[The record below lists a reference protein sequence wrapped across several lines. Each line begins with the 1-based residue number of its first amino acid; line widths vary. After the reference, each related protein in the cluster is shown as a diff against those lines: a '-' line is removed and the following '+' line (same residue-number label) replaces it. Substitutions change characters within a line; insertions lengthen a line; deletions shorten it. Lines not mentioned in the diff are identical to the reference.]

1 MTRNPKIIIAEIK
14 ALITELEESVG
25 IEPSQVL
32 FKASPRRPV
41 ARAIPKGAFGAVT
54 MLIQEGFF
62 DAPKEI
68 STIMDKLK
76 QIGHYHTRPAVAMNL
91 LNLTKRR
98 VLNRF
103 KNKKTKN
110 WEYVV
115 RK

>member
-1 MTRNPKIIIAEIK
+1 MNRNPKAIIAEIK
-14 ALITELEESVG
+14 ELVIELEVSLG
-25 IEPSQVL
+25 GQPSQVPL
-32 FKASPRRPV
+32 KPSRGV
-41 ARAIPKGAFGAVT
+41 AARSVPKGAFGAVS
-54 MLIQEGFF
+54 MLIEEGFF

-76 QIGHYHTRPAVAMNL
+76 QVGHYHTSPSVAMNL

-103 KNKKTKN
+103 KNKDTKN
-110 WEYVV
+110 WEYVI